1 MGQAH
6 IYIGE
11 KPVTA
16 DNPVPVVGELAID
29 MSGVEIPAPVGGAT
43 EAKQDD
49 QIDLLG
55 GGLPAALT
63 AGGNLK
69 VSIEEGGASGGLT
82 DTELRAAD
90 VKVTLDGETVALAAG
105 TNNIGDV
112 DVLTLPAIPAG
123 TNVIGKVRGTSDL
136 IDVTLSLD
144 TAQYASGDVLAATQ
158 EVANAVATNGAK
170 CLLHSVVVLDK
181 DDQGQALDLVFL
193 RTNVSLGSENSAV
206 AITDT
211 DAEQVLGIVS
221 IAAGDYNDLGANRVA
236 TMPGVGLVLEADA
249 ASTSIYLAAVS
260 KGTGT
265 YTASGIIVKLGL
277 AAQD

>member
-1 MGQAH
+1 MLALARNPNNEDQPL
-6 IYIGE
+6 
-11 KPVTA
+11 KVNA
-16 DNPVPVVGELAID
+16 DGELLTAAVLD
-29 MSGVEIPAPVGGAT
+29 ATGLEIPPPVGGST

-49 QIDLLG
+49 AIALLG

-63 AGGNLK
+63 ATGNLK
-69 VSIEEGGASGGLT
+69 VSIEESAGGGLT
-82 DTELRAAD
+82 DTELRATP
-90 VKVTLDGETVALAAG
+90 VPVSLSAG

-112 DVLTLPAIPAG
+112 DVLSLPAIPAG

-144 TAQYASGDVLAATQ
+144 TSAYASGDVLAATQ
-158 EVANAVATNGAK
+158 EVANAVAANGGKAI
-170 CLLHSVVVLDK
+170 LHSVTVLDK

-206 AITDT
+206 AITDA
-211 DAEQVLGIVS
+211 DAEEILGVVQVT
-221 IAAGDYNDLGANRVA
+221 AGDYLDFGANRVA
-236 TMPGVGLVLEADA
+236 TMPGVGLVLEAGA
-249 ASTSIYLAAVS
+249 SSTSLYLAAVS

-265 YTASGIIVKLGL
+265 YSASGIVVKLGL